1 MQDPLSVLLPTSN
14 VWDPSQI
21 YETEGI
27 DEPLEEL
34 LVRMYQ
40 NLNQMSLAINL
51 KDSAYYTT
59 QEFVNNQ
66 QFFAPT
72 GTDQTAYRDAFR
84 VTVNFGALPS
94 GAPPSKSVAH
104 GIGPSSAYTATRIYA
119 AATKPSTI
127 NWIPIPYVSATAIAN
142 NLQLDVDAT
151 NVTITTGGTDYSLYT
166 KCIVVIEYIKE

>member
-1 MQDPLSVLLPTSN
+1 MPDPLSVLLPTSN

-21 YETEGI
+21 YETEGLS
-27 DEPLEEL
+27 EPLEEL

-40 NLNQMSLAINL
+40 NLNQMSIAINL
-51 KDSAYYTT
+51 KDSSYYTT

-66 QFFAPT
+66 QFFSPT

-84 VTVNFGALPS
+84 MTVDFGALPAA
-94 GAPPSKSVAH
+94 GAKTVAH
-104 GIGPSSAYTATRIYA
+104 GIGPSSAYIATRIYG

-127 NWIPIPYVSATAIAN
+127 NWIPIPYVSATLMAD

-166 KCIVVIEYIKE
+166 KCIVVIEYIKK